1 VIITAPAASTCSIGS
16 IPLDSTQYT
25 KGTIMKRTTLA
36 RTRRSASGLALAIG
50 LALTCLAPALPAA
63 AAEPAVVAGTTTL
76 SGYDTAVLA
85 DNPAVYWTMGGSGS
99 GAEADRGSA
108 GVDGT
113 YTGSPTA
120 TALPNGDVA
129 VDFDGATQYFEAPD
143 ADALSPA
150 TTGVI
155 TIEAWMRP
163 DVLQFPN
170 DEGSGYVHWMG
181 KGEAGQHEY
190 VSRMYSLDNTET
202 RPNRISGYSF
212 NLSGGLGAGSYFQDA
227 VEPGQ
232 WIHYVLVINAN
243 AKSAAYPNGY
253 TKVYRGGVLRDQ
265 DDLSIRG
272 QVIVPERGSAPFRA
286 GTRDFGSWF
295 DGALGKIAVWD
306 SELTAAQIAAHTAAM
321 SNESS

>member
-1 VIITAPAASTCSIGS
+1 
-16 IPLDSTQYT
+16 
-25 KGTIMKRTTLA
+25 MKRTTLPRHSVLA
-36 RTRRSASGLALAIG
+36 PRLVLALGLATA
-50 LALTCLAPALPAA
+50 CLAPALPAVA
-63 AAEPAVVAGTTTL
+63 DEPAVAASTTTL

-85 DNPAVYWTMGGSGS
+85 DDPAVYWTMSGSGS
-99 GAEADRGSA
+99 GAETDLGSA
-108 GVDGT
+108 GIDGT
-113 YTGSPTA
+113 YTGSPTVA
-120 TALPNGDVA
+120 TLPNGDAA

-170 DEGSGYVHWMG
+170 EEGSGYVHWMG

-190 VSRMYSLDNTET
+190 VARMYSLDNTET

-227 VEPGQ
+227 VQPGQ

-253 TKVYRGGVLRDQ
+253 TKVYRDGVLRDQ

-272 QVIVPERGSAPFRA
+272 QIIVPERGSAPFRA
-286 GTRDFGSWF
+286 GTRDFASWF
-295 DGALGKIAVWD
+295 DGAVGKIAVWD
-306 SELTAAQIAAHTAAM
+306 SELSAAQIAAHTAAM
-321 SNESS
+321 